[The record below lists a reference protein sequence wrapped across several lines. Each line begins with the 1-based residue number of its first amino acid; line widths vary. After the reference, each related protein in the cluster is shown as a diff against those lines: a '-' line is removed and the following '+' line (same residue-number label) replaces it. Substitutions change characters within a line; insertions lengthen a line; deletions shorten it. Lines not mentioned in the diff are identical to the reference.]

1 MQLTVSSVT
10 TSPNYF
16 YSHSAF
22 SLTSAYEVM
31 KSNKKNSDTQISR
44 CRSCGKFLHSMTTL
58 GNNSVTIGGG
68 ILLLF
73 LIAGAIPYW
82 DHQFHYFNTAEA
94 GELACI
100 DYDEAENTIT
110 INCNASFS
118 DVVQTINDP
127 DILEN
132 LGDAE
137 YILNANLEVSDDIT
151 FVMSLRDDGL
161 QYLKLAGDN
170 GIIVHGKILM
180 DGVKITSW
188 DITDE
193 DVIQQNTAGTIP
205 RGYVRFAG
213 SEGAQILNSEFGY
226 LGNAQP
232 GRRGFDLPG
241 GGGDGPSH
249 DMLVSG
255 SKFHDMWM
263 AFYSNGAYNI
273 VVDGNEYYNN
283 ILYALD
289 PHTGTHNMTITN
301 NYLHHNPIGVI
312 CSLDCYNILIEGN
325 RVEHNTRVGIFFS
338 RNMHDSI
345 ARNNYVYNSTTGIV
359 ASESPNNQMYN
370 NTIEG
375 TTSEGIRLINP
386 ALTDDGFTENNFVYN
401 NTITNSENGIEAARS
416 QDNILESNTLSNIQS
431 DEYQLTGGSSIIIR
445 EQHFDNTLISPA
457 GSETDN
463 RVEIVDSGIIQVKGG
478 EINDEEEDGGEAG
491 DNEEEEAFE
500 EVSHNTDIEPY
511 RRTFNSDE
519 DITVNSS

>member
-1 MQLTVSSVT
+1 MANPYEKIINVS
-10 TSPNYF
+10 
-16 YSHSAF
+16 A
-22 SLTSAYEVM
+22 
-31 KSNKKNSDTQISR
+31 
-44 CRSCGKFLHSMTTL
+44 
-58 GNNSVTIGGG
+58 IGV
-68 ILLLF
+68 LLF
-73 LIAGAIPYW
+73 LFTGLISYEK
-82 DHQFHYFNTAEA
+82 HVSFTAEA

-110 INCNASFS
+110 INCNASFQE
-118 DVVQTINDP
+118 VVQTINDP
-127 DILEN
+127 DVLESPGN
-132 LGDAE
+132 GE
-137 YILNANLEVSDDIT
+137 YILNANLEVSDGIT

-161 QYLKLAGDN
+161 QYLKLAGEN
-170 GIIVHGKILM
+170 GIIVHGRILI

-226 LGNAQP
+226 LGHAQP

-249 DMLVSG
+249 DMVISG

-325 RVEHNTRVGIFFS
+325 RVEHNINYGIFFS

-345 ARNNYVYNSTTGIV
+345 ARNNYVYNSSIGITV
-359 ASESPNNQMYN
+359 AESPNNQIYS

-375 TTSEGIRLINP
+375 ITSQAIRLFNP
-386 ALTDDGFTENNFVYN
+386 APADDGLTENNFVYN
-401 NTITNSENGIEAARS
+401 NTILNSDDGIEAVRS
-416 QDNILESNTLSNIQS
+416 HDNILESNTLSNIQS
-431 DEYQLTGGSSIIIR
+431 SDYRLTGGSSFIIR
-445 EQHFDNTLISPA
+445 GQHFDNAIISQG
-457 GSETDN
+457 GSGPSSH
-463 RVEIVDSGIIQVKGG
+463 VEIVDSGMIEVTEGAIG
-478 EINDEEEDGGEAG
+478 EEEDDEEGG
-491 DNEEEEAFE
+491 
-500 EVSHNTDIEPY
+500 SYNTDLEPY
-511 RRTFNSDE
+511 RRTLSSGD